1 MSDGVLFALGGVIMI
16 FAIAG
21 AVLYGA
27 LRFNTWVETSEARLE
42 DEAAV
47 SSGPPKL

>member
-1 MSDGVLFALGGVIMI
+1 MI

-27 LRFNTWVETSEARLE
+27 LRFNTWVETSEERLE
-42 DEAAV
+42 EAGVVAAGRFD
-47 SSGPPKL
+47 S